1 MGSMGS
7 RGSRGSWAWFRG
19 CRVLGFG
26 AAVLMICAIG
36 CAPKTPP
43 QTPAAATPTPPPVAP
58 PPSAAPTNAAA
69 PADALPDGP
78 GKKILTTAC
87 VACHALTEVTKFRGF
102 YGRAQW
108 RDIVQ
113 TMVDYGAPVGE
124 KDVEVLTDYL
134 TEQLGK
140 K

>member
-7 RGSRGSWAWFRG
+7 RGSPVLFSRFGRRGLTTAALLWA
-19 CRVLGFG
+19 V
-26 AAVLMICAIG
+26 A
-36 CAPKTPP
+36 CAPKAPP
-43 QTPAAATPTPPPVAP
+43 QASATAPASPPAPAPAPATPVAAAA
-58 PPSAAPTNAAA
+58 NE
-69 PADALPDGP
+69 LPDGP
-78 GKKILTTAC
+78 GKRILTNAC

-102 YGRAQW
+102 YGRPQW

-124 KDVEVLTDYL
+124 KDAEILTDYL
-134 TEQLGK
+134 TENLGK

>member
-7 RGSRGSWAWFRG
+7 WVWFRG
-19 CRVLGFG
+19 LREFSVTAV
-26 AAVLMICAIG
+26 AAVLICAIA
-36 CAPKTPP
+36 CAPKARP
-43 QTPAAATPTPPPVAP
+43 QTAAPAPPAPSPTAPAPSPAAPVA
-58 PPSAAPTNAAA
+58 AAA
-69 PADALPDGP
+69 ADALPDGP

-102 YGRAQW
+102 YTRPQW